1 MIKSSI
7 FQRGLATTSGA
18 AAVTLA
24 GWWGETSASRTT
36 SRVASKAVE
45 RWQSSSTS
53 STSSFSSGRVFSL
66 SGASRSFAS
75 TTSKPA
81 NQSKSFVQWY
91 EGHLEARPILTKSVT
106 GSILWG
112 IGDVVAQVFPHLSD
126 GSLDRLQYD
135 WMRTGRA
142 VTFGGVI
149 HAPTSHLHFNFLEW
163 MTVRSGFTGL
173 QIPIFKTFM
182 EQVCI
187 IVHILCFFVFTLF
200 LCLWVKK
207 HGRDGIK
214 RAEERWLLDSHLFL
228 LSWSPVFFF

>member
-1 MIKSSI
+1 MKGSF

-36 SRVASKAVE
+36 SRVAGKAVE
-45 RWQSSSTS
+45 QWRSSSS
-53 STSSFSSGRVFSL
+53 SLSPSVSSGRIFSL
-66 SGASRSFAS
+66 SGGSRSFSSA
-75 TTSKPA
+75 TSKPGA
-81 NQSKSFVQWY
+81 GDQSKSFVQWY

-173 QIPIFKTFM
+173 RIPVFKTFM

-187 IVHILCFFVFTLF
+187 IIVIILCSPISLFV
-200 LCLWVKK
+200 CAWVKN
-207 HGRDGIK
+207 HRVDEILSGGK
-214 RAEERWLLDSHLFL
+214 RWTHNFSNRLASAF
-228 LSWSPVFFF
+228 SSV

>member
-53 STSSFSSGRVFSL
+53 SSTSSFSSGRVFSL
-66 SGASRSFAS
+66 SGTSRSFAS

-187 IVHILCFFVFTLF
+187 IIIHILVSLFFPLF

-214 RAEERWLLDSHLFL
+214 RAEER
-228 LSWSPVFFF
+228 